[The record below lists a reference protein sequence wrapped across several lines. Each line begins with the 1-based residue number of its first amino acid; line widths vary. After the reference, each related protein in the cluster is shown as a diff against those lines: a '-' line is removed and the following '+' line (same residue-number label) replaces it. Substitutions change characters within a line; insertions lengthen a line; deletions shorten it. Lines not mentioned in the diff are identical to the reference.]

1 MPTNIF
7 QEPSKSIPRK
17 ADGQIVR
24 VDFEQLDI
32 GGRKDH
38 MPGARTSGSMAI
50 QHVPNAG
57 SKT

>member
-1 MPTNIF
+1 MPANIF

-17 ADGQIVR
+17 ADEQIVR
-24 VDFEQLDI
+24 VDFSKPDQA
-32 GGRKDH
+32 GVAPSSRS
-38 MPGARTSGSMAI
+38 SGSMSI